1 MFGYALLVFVLLAA
15 VAAVAL
21 FFAFKSGEQGKSKLS
36 GFAGCWIALAL
47 LVVAFLGA
55 IGLVVVAIAN
65 APNEI
70 VKHGPVKSFELQWDS
85 DGDEDGLEPGEKRPA
100 KPLVPRENRSG
111 PRLVIDLKSSEGAAE
126 IVRWIRDN
134 VEGDLA
140 IASEEVEVDG
150 ERRARVTLHLKLAPG
165 ERAELEEVKRELE
178 RELPNLRIP
187 DGVKVELRDA
197 DE

>member
-1 MFGYALLVFVLLAA
+1 MFGFALLVFVLLAA
-15 VAAVAL
+15 IVAVAL

-47 LVVAFLGA
+47 LVVAFFGA
-55 IGLVVVAIAN
+55 IGLVIVAIAN
-65 APNEI
+65 APNEM
-70 VKHGPVKSFELQWDS
+70 VRHGPVKSFELQWDE
-85 DGDEDGLEPGEKRPA
+85 DEHGGELEPGEKRPA
-100 KPLVPRENRSG
+100 KPLLPRESG
-111 PRLVIDLKSSEGAAE
+111 PRLVVELKSADGAAQ
-126 IVRWIRDN
+126 IVRWLRDN
-134 VEGDLA
+134 VEGDLS
-140 IASEEVEVDG
+140 IASEEVDVDG

-165 ERAELEEVKRELE
+165 DRAGLEEAKRELE